1 MNVNV
6 TNTCAPTRAA
16 ARRTPT
22 AHTATPPWRD
32 ACAHG
37 CSGAAGSPDA
47 PLRRLGPGGV
57 PAPGS
62 VPLFAPLRVPGGRLR
77 GGRPVRAAPRVLA
90 AALTAVAVT
99 ALAPGPATPAAPA
112 ASSASSETSVPSAR
126 AGGSGAGGAPQ
137 GVPPPGGERVEAP
150 VRLAD
155 PAVAALLRRGD
166 LVDVVAAGPR
176 GRPRVL
182 ARGVRVARLP
192 GPPGPPGPADLDTGG
207 ATGGA
212 LVVLSAPR
220 TAAVRLL
227 GTAPEDRLTVAFRS
241 GR

>member
-1 MNVNV
+1 MYT
-6 TNTCAPTRAA
+6 TNFCAP
-16 ARRTPT
+16 ART
-22 AHTATPPWRD
+22 ATTHTATTHTAVTPWPD
-32 ACAHG
+32 DCAHG
-37 CSGAAGSPDA
+37 CSVPAGSPTA

-77 GGRPVRAAPRVLA
+77 GGRPARAAPRMLA
-90 AALTAVAVT
+90 AALIAAAVAA
-99 ALAPGPATPAAPA
+99 ALAPGPAAPSSPA
-112 ASSASSETSVPSAR
+112 ASSASLAR
-126 AGGSGAGGAPQ
+126 AGGSGEKGARGAPR
-137 GVPPPGGERVEAP
+137 GVFPRGGERVEAP

-182 ARGVRVARLP
+182 AREVQVAR
-192 GPPGPPGPADLDTGG
+192 PPGPVDPDAGG
-207 ATGGA
+207 TPGGA

-220 TAAVRLL
+220 PAAVRLL
-227 GTAPEDRLTVAFRS
+227 GAAPDERLTVAFRS

>member
-1 MNVNV
+1 MNL

-16 ARRTPT
+16 AANAAN
-22 AHTATPPWRD
+22 AHTAPPPWPD

-37 CSGAAGSPDA
+37 CSGAAGSPAA

-62 VPLFAPLRVPGGRLR
+62 IPLFAPLRVPGGRLR
-77 GGRPVRAAPRVLA
+77 GGRPARAAPRVLA

-99 ALAPGPATPAAPA
+99 ALAPGPAAPAAPA
-112 ASSASSETSVPSAR
+112 ASSASSETSAR
-126 AGGSGAGGAPQ
+126 VGGRAAVGALQ
-137 GVPPPGGERVEAP
+137 GLPPPDGERVEAP

-192 GPPGPPGPADLDTGG
+192 GPPPGPPGATDLDMGG

>member
-1 MNVNV
+1 MN
-6 TNTCAPTRAA
+6 TPLYAANTCAP
-16 ARRTPT
+16 
-22 AHTATPPWRD
+22 D
-32 ACAHG
+32 
-37 CSGAAGSPDA
+37 CSGSTGSSAA

-77 GGRPVRAAPRVLA
+77 RGGRPARAAPRVLA
-90 AALTAVAVT
+90 AALTAVAVA
-99 ALAPGPATPAAPA
+99 ALAPGPATSASPA
-112 ASSASSETSVPSAR
+112 ASSASSDP
-126 AGGSGAGGAPQ
+126 GGGGGAGGAPQ
-137 GVPPPGGERVEAP
+137 GGPPPGGERVEAP

-182 ARGVRVARLP
+182 ARGVRVVRLP
-192 GPPGPPGPADLDTGG
+192 GPTGAGPGDLDTGG
-207 ATGGA
+207 AGGGA
-212 LVVLSAPR
+212 LVVLSAPLP
-220 TAAVRLL
+220 AAVRLL
-227 GTAPEDRLTVAFRS
+227 GTAPDDRLTVAFRG